1 MTSNAGGQSASNDA
15 SEISWEKL
23 GITPL
28 MRAARAG
35 DLGPCGQLLNS
46 GDSVDTADEAGWT
59 ARMGAAA
66 EGHEQIVQLL
76 IDHGEN
82 VDAESFETAT
92 ALHAATANGVPV

>member
-1 MTSNAGGQSASNDA
+1 MTSNADGQSASNDA

-35 DLGPCGQLLNS
+35 D
-46 GDSVDTADEAGWT
+46 SVDTADEAGWT
-59 ARMGAAA
+59 ALMGAAA

-82 VDAESFETAT
+82 VDAESFDTAT

>member
-1 MTSNAGGQSASNDA
+1 
-15 SEISWEKL
+15 
-23 GITPL
+23 
-28 MRAARAG
+28 
-35 DLGPCGQLLNS
+35 
-46 GDSVDTADEAGWT
+46 
-59 ARMGAAA
+59 MGAAA